1 MTQNTREKTSDA
13 LVRCLLVV
21 PRGCDAPADL
31 LGGLRRRGV
40 SVREVANGPAAMV
53 ELARRRYLSM
63 ILVEPE
69 MTPQAG
75 VLAQTAGRYHP
86 RVTLWSYRHID
97 EPRLNRWEQ
106 VSEPEIPESQQA
118 TSDQPREPV
127 ADQPAEADTPRE
139 PEINVRLT
147 DEELSMLLADD
158 PPPAD

>member
-1 MTQNTREKTSDA
+1 
-13 LVRCLLVV
+13 
-21 PRGCDAPADL
+21 
-31 LGGLRRRGV
+31 
-40 SVREVANGPAAMV
+40 
-53 ELARRRYLSM
+53 
-63 ILVEPE
+63 
-69 MTPQAG
+69 
-75 VLAQTAGRYHP
+75 
-86 RVTLWSYRHID
+86 VTLWSYRHID
-97 EPRLNRWEQ
+97 APRLNRWEQ